1 MKYFSHFY
9 TLELTPGRCVM
20 ARLTANK
27 SISLEQRKEVFQALV
42 EAQDNKMTVPQ
53 SLKATAERFLLSE
66 QQVRQIEQEGLNG
79 EWPPLG

>member
-1 MKYFSHFY
+1 MNDFFHSHA
-9 TLELTPGRCVM
+9 LEPTPGRHIT
-20 ARLTANK
+20 ARPAANK
-27 SISLEQRKEVFQALV
+27 SLSLEQRKEVFLALV

-66 QQVRQIEQEGLNG
+66 QQVRQIEQEGLTG